1 MTLKVGPAIPV
12 GISPSP
18 LLDMSGM
25 ERVFLNFL
33 DVEVEVA
40 VVGREV
46 GGTLDLLNIAGGKK
60 CMLSLDRRFVRGD
73 CDASLV
79 VLDCIIFSSTVAAV
93 APGAAVSSRW
103 LDEIVMN
110 QQLAKKGNN
119 RTDPRRNIG
128 FPCWLTKAVMA
139 YGVRTEEPTPAS
151 WSYLLL
157 SS

>member
-1 MTLKVGPAIPV
+1 
-12 GISPSP
+12 
-18 LLDMSGM
+18 M

-40 VVGREV
+40 VGGRELV
-46 GGTLDLLNIAGGKK
+46 LLNIAGGKK
-60 CMLSLDRRFVRGD
+60 CMLSLERRFVRGD

-110 QQLAKKGNN
+110 QQLVKKKKKYPDG
-119 RTDPRRNIG
+119 P
-128 FPCWLTKAVMA
+128 
-139 YGVRTEEPTPAS
+139 
-151 WSYLLL
+151 
-157 SS
+157 